1 MELGR
6 KIYHTRET
14 KNISKKSLAKKIG
27 VSTSILNKW
36 ENCEMIPDMKQVN
49 KLAEA
54 LDITVAELL
63 DNDIRNLFKEDYN
76 TADNNKDSSVTDL
89 LKIVGV
95 IILILVILLFMF
107 YM

>member
-6 KIYHTRET
+6 KIYHTREN
-14 KNISKKSLAKKIG
+14 KNISMKSLAKKIG

-63 DNDIRNLFKEDYN
+63 DNDIRNLFKEDYS
-76 TADNNKDSSVTDL
+76 TIDNNKDNSVTDL

-95 IILILVILLFMF
+95 IILMLVILLFMF